1 VRRAA
6 HRGPFANLP
15 LWALVL
21 GAGGEDKRKN
31 GKMGK
36 WKERKP
42 ARATWEMAKEIRR
55 LGTIIMR
62 HDDSAAAITSQVSAS
77 KVWLAQNVGC
87 LRKAHWKWFG

>member
-1 VRRAA
+1 MCD
-6 HRGPFANLP
+6 GPLIADP
-15 LWALVL
+15 LQTSRSRPLSLVL
-21 GAGGEDKRKN
+21 VEKIK

-42 ARATWEMAKEIRR
+42 ARATWEMAQEIRR